1 MVGRPAAVLTENK
14 DPDKESVTENNCP
27 EEPCTSTTVEPDLQT
42 VSADPVPAEPER
54 IVFPTTCS
62 EAEGV

>member
-27 EEPCTSTTVEPDLQT
+27 EEPCTSTTVEPDLYT
-42 VSADPVPAEPER
+42 SRADPVPADAD
-54 IVFPTTCS
+54 T
-62 EAEGV
+62 